1 MEAIKE
7 RLIQYANDCISDK
20 IISCKA
26 HKNAC
31 KRFLRDVERSKNPDC
46 PFYWN
51 EQEAENIYVWFTMFK
66 HTKGT
71 ISHQPIHLMPAQQFH
86 ICQLYGWRRK
96 KDQKRRFKKLYLQ
109 EARKN
114 GKSQEQSIL
123 ALHEIAITS
132 TQYGELLECY
142 TAGPKRQ
149 QSRVVL
155 EEAINVLKLADP
167 RMRSKFKVTSS
178 EIKHIKSG
186 SFIRA
191 LSKED
196 QRTGDGTSIHMLCL
210 DERHQMPTNDFAA
223 LFYGAA
229 SSDPLMVTITTA
241 GIDLS
246 VPCYREYD
254 YVKKIV
260 DPNSDIDDDEYL
272 VDIFEL
278 EPEDYVDVRN
288 VTNEELWIK
297 ANPVRA
303 TFERGL
309 EQIRSEY
316 KAALEKPEELPMAL
330 TKLFDIWYQA
340 KEHGY
345 MDMEKWKACQV
356 DELPIDIRG
365 MDCIVGGDMSAKIDL
380 TSIAIIIKY
389 LDQEKKDI
397 YGEPVTKYIVMQ
409 HSFIPNIDSMRRR
422 INTDKAPYD
431 AWEGMGYLSVT
442 NSPIVDQ
449 QYVYEW
455 TKEFLRKYDLHPL
468 CWAVDATNASEI
480 MNTAS
485 RDKQTV
491 YDVAQSHK
499 SLNDATVGFREEVYS
514 GNVVYTPDPL
524 LNFAMGNAVTRVSNG
539 LIKVDKDA
547 NRQRIDPVDALICAF
562 KLSKYYEATIVS
574 QSDFEKSID
583 DWLAS
588 DW

>member
-1 MEAIKE
+1 MENVKE
-7 RLIQYANDCISDK
+7 TLIQYANDCISDR
-20 IISCKA
+20 IVSCQA

-31 KRFLRDVERSKNPDC
+31 KRFLRDVERAKAPDC

-66 HTKGT
+66 HTKGD

-96 KDQKRRFKKLYLQ
+96 KDQRRRFKKLYLQ
-109 EARKN
+109 EGRKN

-123 ALHEIAITS
+123 ALHEIAVTS

-155 EEAINVLKLADP
+155 EEAMNILALADP
-167 RMRSKFKVTSS
+167 RIRRKFKVTSS

-196 QRTGDGTSIHMLCL
+196 QKTGDGTSIHMLCL
-210 DERHQMPTNDFAA
+210 DERHQMPTNEFAA

-229 SSDPLMVTITTA
+229 SSDPIMVTITTA
-241 GIDLS
+241 GVDLS
-246 VPCYREYD
+246 YPCFREYE
-254 YVKKIV
+254 YVKKII

-272 VDIFEL
+272 IDIFEL

-288 VTNEELWIK
+288 VTNEKLWIK

-303 TFERGL
+303 TYDKGIERMRG
-309 EQIRSEY
+309 EY
-316 KAALEKPEELPMAL
+316 KTALEKPEELPMAL

-340 KEHGY
+340 KANGY
-345 MDMEKWKACQV
+345 MDMEKWRSCQV

-380 TSIAIIIKY
+380 TSIAILIKY
-389 LDQEKKDI
+389 LDQDKKDI

-409 HSFIPNIDSMRRR
+409 HSFIPNREALLQR
-422 INTDKAPYD
+422 IKTDKAPYD
-431 AWEGMGYLSVT
+431 AWEMQGYLSVT
-442 NSPIVDQ
+442 DTPIVDQ

-455 TKEFLRKYDLHPL
+455 TKNFLAKYNLHPL

-480 MNTAS
+480 INTAS
-485 RDKQTV
+485 KDGQTV
-491 YDVAQSHK
+491 YDVAQNYT

-514 GNVVYTPDPL
+514 GNVVYTEDPL
-524 LNFAMGNAVTRVSNG
+524 LNFAMGNAVTKMSNG

-547 NRQRIDPVDALICAF
+547 NKQRIDPVDATLCAF
-562 KLSKYYEATIVS
+562 KLSKYYEAVTVS
-574 QSDFEKSID
+574 QKDFEKSID

>member
-123 ALHEIAITS
+123 ALHEIAVSS

-155 EEAINVLKLADP
+155 EEAINVLSLADP

-196 QRTGDGTSIHMLCL
+196 QKTGDGTSIHMLCL
-210 DERHQMPTNDFAA
+210 DERRIHRWTDHSRCPF
-223 LFYGAA
+223 
-229 SSDPLMVTITTA
+229 
-241 GIDLS
+241 
-246 VPCYREYD
+246 PC
-254 YVKKIV
+254 
-260 DPNSDIDDDEYL
+260 S
-272 VDIFEL
+272 
-278 EPEDYVDVRN
+278 
-288 VTNEELWIK
+288 
-297 ANPVRA
+297 
-303 TFERGL
+303 
-309 EQIRSEY
+309 
-316 KAALEKPEELPMAL
+316 
-330 TKLFDIWYQA
+330 
-340 KEHGY
+340 
-345 MDMEKWKACQV
+345 
-356 DELPIDIRG
+356 
-365 MDCIVGGDMSAKIDL
+365 
-380 TSIAIIIKY
+380 
-389 LDQEKKDI
+389 KDI
-397 YGEPVTKYIVMQ
+397 
-409 HSFIPNIDSMRRR
+409 
-422 INTDKAPYD
+422 A
-431 AWEGMGYLSVT
+431 
-442 NSPIVDQ
+442 
-449 QYVYEW
+449 
-455 TKEFLRKYDLHPL
+455 
-468 CWAVDATNASEI
+468 
-480 MNTAS
+480 
-485 RDKQTV
+485 
-491 YDVAQSHK
+491 
-499 SLNDATVGFREEVYS
+499 
-514 GNVVYTPDPL
+514 
-524 LNFAMGNAVTRVSNG
+524 
-539 LIKVDKDA
+539 
-547 NRQRIDPVDALICAF
+547 
-562 KLSKYYEATIVS
+562 
-574 QSDFEKSID
+574 
-583 DWLAS
+583 
-588 DW
+588 